1 MIAFPEML
9 IAPAEK
15 AGMAVPPDSENFD
28 REEYPHFAVFCAVQ
42 LGASMPTP
50 VAHWDNTKVI
60 AAVPEDKIRIITFK
74 QLIANGLAVPP
85 PFAMSWSSL
94 NRSEF

>member
-1 MIAFPEML
+1 MLAFPEML

-15 AGMAVPPDSENFD
+15 AGMAVPPDPENFD

-50 VAHWDNTKVI
+50 VAHWDNAKVI
-60 AAVPEDKIRIITFK
+60 AAVPEDKIRTITFN
-74 QLIANGLAVPP
+74 QLIANGLSIGYPTP
-85 PFAMSWSSL
+85 
-94 NRSEF
+94 